1 MKVCVCVCA
10 CVRVCNAP
18 PCVGLC
24 ESPIHLL
31 EPLVWR
37 ERNLL
42 LLLQV
47 YADKLGPPGHT
58 VRLGSAPTLLVT
70 EVHVVEELG
79 DTARHT
85 HTGQRD
91 RDRQTERDRQADRDT
106 DRQIPCSRI

>member
-1 MKVCVCVCA
+1 ME
-10 CVRVCNAP
+10 
-18 PCVGLC
+18 G
-24 ESPIHLL
+24 E
-31 EPLVWR
+31 E
-37 ERNLL
+37 LL

-91 RDRQTERDRQADRDT
+91 RDRERERDRQTDSETDRDRQADRDT